1 MVSGSASRRYARA
14 ILSIGQA
21 QGNLE
26 PLTAEVE
33 RLAQSIESSTDLR
46 TVLLNPAF
54 SQTQRQAVLDQVCQ
68 RLALTKTTQSLAQLL
83 LSRGRLPNLPG
94 IARSLRQMVDEVA
107 GRIRVR
113 LVSAKP
119 LDAAAETRI
128 RSALSKATG
137 KTVLCD
143 KSVDES
149 LIGGV
154 ITQVGDVI
162 YDGSIK
168 GQLASLK
175 TRWQG

>member
-1 MVSGSASRRYARA
+1 MISGSASRRYARA
-14 ILSIGQA
+14 ILGIGQS
-21 QGNLE
+21 QDNLE
-26 PLTAEVE
+26 SLTAEVE
-33 RLAQSIESSTDLR
+33 RLASAIEHSADLR

-54 SQTQRQAVLDQVCQ
+54 TQTQRQDVLGTVCQ
-68 RLALTKTTQSLAQLL
+68 RLALSKTSQNLALLL
-83 LSRGRLPNLPG
+83 LSRGRVANLPG

-149 LIGGV
+149 LLGGV

-162 YDGSIK
+162 YDGSLK
-168 GQLASLK
+168 GQIESLK
-175 TRWQG
+175 ARWQG